1 MGHTGESC
9 WGTERNGFVMAEVS
23 ESKWLLPLRRPW
35 WTLVLVTMIGF
46 GYVQEDTKVKLN
58 HYMEVGERFSDFY
71 DFGHEE
77 CEWNADCMEAKRRD
91 WWDGY
96 APLCRTNFAYSRETY
111 GVFHRW
117 DGEQM
122 LRAKWGLMVAIV
134 LCFFVL
140 DALFLRAV
148 GVGDR
153 WQLLLLI
160 YAASGVVVAVFWT
173 LDGRGGAD
181 EAGYNVAR
189 EVLGFLQ
196 SPLPSLML
204 VLLPWLRDRA
214 LQNAGQA

>member
-1 MGHTGESC
+1 MVNEGQ
-9 WGTERNGFVMAEVS
+9 
-23 ESKWLLPLRRPW
+23 LLSWKRPW
-35 WTLVLVTMIGF
+35 WLLVLLAMIGF

-58 HYMEVGERFSDFY
+58 HYMEVGDRYADFY
-71 DFGHEE
+71 DYGFEE
-77 CEWNADCMEAKRRD
+77 CDWAGECMAAKRRD

-96 APLCRTNFAYSRETY
+96 APLCRTNFAYSRDTFD
-111 GVFHRW
+111 VFHSWGRV
-117 DGEQM
+117 EMQ
-122 LRAKWGLMVAIV
+122 RAKWGLMVAIV

-140 DALFLRAV
+140 DALFLRAA

-153 WQLLLLI
+153 WRLLLLI
-160 YAASGVVVAVFWT
+160 YAASGFVVVLFWG
-173 LDGRGGAD
+173 LDGRGGAE

-214 LQNAGQA
+214 LQNAQPG